1 LEKLFAFLAGGIEHS
16 GRNTD
21 VLVLRLN
28 VERRFGRRGGWRRRN
43 VRVYFAVGVD

>member
-1 LEKLFAFLAGGIEHS
+1 LEKLLAFLAGGIEHS

-21 VLVLRLN
+21 ILVLRLN
-28 VERRFGRRGGWRRRN
+28 VERRFGRRGWRRRN